1 MSRWK
6 PLPEVTCIRWGAFG
20 CRSQKAPLHFVYTI
34 ISSDST
40 SPNIG
45 QAGRSEKEVC
55 FLHLQAPLL
64 APLPAPAPC
73 SDTSPHGL
81 KAAARVPKSVPKAL
95 EGTIP
100 HVCVHCWGVDRNVLL
115 VPELLPKVILGRE
128 GKGKWG
134 KRGREGKARERKGRR
149 EEGRE
154 RKRKEGRRGREYGPG
169 ESSHSYIW

>member
-1 MSRWK
+1 MSPWK

-20 CRSQKAPLHFVYTI
+20 CRSQKAPPHLVYTI

-55 FLHLQAPLL
+55 LLHLQAPLL
-64 APLPAPAPC
+64 APLSAPAPC

-115 VPELLPKVILGRE
+115 VPELLPKVILGKGKEGEERE
-128 GKGKWG
+128 GRKSEGK
-134 KRGREGKARERKGRR
+134 EGKARGGERKK
-149 EEGRE
+149 EKGRE
-154 RKRKEGRRGREYGPG
+154 KRKGIWSWG
-169 ESSHSYIW
+169 EQS